1 MKKLI
6 AMIGLL
12 TVLLAGCGK
21 NDIAKVYEKS
31 ESDGIVATY
40 YEMNDGTWQ
49 CDDRTYQFRLEL
61 TGRMPNAES
70 DSYYVVLTD
79 NEDLTFE
86 DVSKSLYSSL
96 LEDNK
101 IMEGSYYCRNVI
113 LTHKAVTPLEINRF
127 FYT

>member
-49 CDDRTYQFRLEL
+49 CDDISYQFRLEL
-61 TGRMPNAES
+61 DGRMPNAEA

-79 NEDLTFE
+79 NENLTFE
-86 DVSKSLYSSL
+86 DVSKSLYGSL
-96 LEDNK
+96 LEDSK
-101 IMEGSYYCRNVI
+101 IMEGSIIVEMR
-113 LTHKAVTPLEINRF
+113 
-127 FYT
+127 

>member
-1 MKKLI
+1 MKKMLI
-6 AMIGLL
+6 ITGLL
-12 TVLLAGCGK
+12 TVLLIGCGK
-21 NDIAKVYEKS
+21 THITKTYEKS
-31 ESDGIVATY
+31 ESDGIIATY

-79 NEDLTFE
+79 NENLTFE

-96 LEDNK
+96 LEESK
-101 IMEGSYYCRNVI
+101 IMEGSIIV
-113 LTHKAVTPLEINRF
+113 EMQ
-127 FYT
+127 

>member
-49 CDDRTYQFRLEL
+49 CEDNTYQFRLEL
-61 TGRMPNAES
+61 VGRMPNAES
-70 DSYYVVLTD
+70 DSSYVVLTD
-79 NEDLTFE
+79 NENLTFE
-86 DVSKSLYSSL
+86 NVSKSLYSSL
-96 LEDNK
+96 SEDSE
-101 IMEGSYYCRNVI
+101 IMKGSIIV
-113 LTHKAVTPLEINRF
+113 EIK
-127 FYT
+127 

>member
-49 CDDRTYQFRLEL
+49 CDDISYQFRLEL
-61 TGRMPNAES
+61 DGRMPNAEA

-79 NEDLTFE
+79 NENLTFE
-86 DVSKSLYSSL
+86 DVAKSLYSSS
-96 LEDNK
+96 LEDSK
-101 IMEGSYYCRNVI
+101 IMDGSIIVEM
-113 LTHKAVTPLEINRF
+113 K
-127 FYT
+127 

>member
-40 YEMNDGTWQ
+40 YEMND
-49 CDDRTYQFRLEL
+49 
-61 TGRMPNAES
+61 
-70 DSYYVVLTD
+70 
-79 NEDLTFE
+79 
-86 DVSKSLYSSL
+86 
-96 LEDNK
+96 
-101 IMEGSYYCRNVI
+101 
-113 LTHKAVTPLEINRF
+113 
-127 FYT
+127 

>member
-12 TVLLAGCGK
+12 TVLLAGCGR

-49 CDDRTYQFRLEL
+49 CGDNTYLFRLEL
-61 TGRMPNAES
+61 TGRMPNAKS
-70 DSYYVVLTD
+70 DSSYVVLTD
-79 NEDLTFE
+79 NENLAFE
-86 DVSKSLYSSL
+86 DVTKSLYSSSL
-96 LEDNK
+96 DDSK
-101 IMEGSYYCRNVI
+101 IMDGSMIVEV
-113 LTHKAVTPLEINRF
+113 K
-127 FYT
+127 

>member
-49 CDDRTYQFRLEL
+49 CDDNIYQFRLEL
-61 TGRMPNAES
+61 AGRMPNAKS
-70 DSYYVVLTD
+70 GSSYVVLTD
-79 NEDLTFE
+79 NENLTFE
-86 DVSKSLYSSL
+86 DVAKSLYSSS
-96 LEDNK
+96 LEVSK
-101 IMEGSYYCRNVI
+101 IMDGSMIVEM
-113 LTHKAVTPLEINRF
+113 K
-127 FYT
+127 

>member
-12 TVLLAGCGK
+12 NVLLAGCGK

-40 YEMNDGTWQ
+40 YEMNDGTWECQ
-49 CDDRTYQFRLEL
+49 DTTYQFRLEL
-61 TGRMPNAES
+61 DGRMPNAEA

-79 NEDLTFE
+79 DERLTFE
-86 DVSKSLYSSL
+86 DVSKSLYSSS
-96 LEDNK
+96 LEDIK
-101 IMEGSYYCRNVI
+101 IMEDSIIVEM
-113 LTHKAVTPLEINRF
+113 KQPPLGVKRDKS
-127 FYT
+127 

>member
-49 CDDRTYQFRLEL
+49 CDNIYQFRLEL
-61 TGRMPNAES
+61 AGRMPNAKS
-70 DSYYVVLTD
+70 GSSYVVLTD
-79 NEDLTFE
+79 NENLTFE
-86 DVSKSLYSSL
+86 DVAKSLYSSS
-96 LEDNK
+96 LEDSK
-101 IMEGSYYCRNVI
+101 IMDGSIIVEM
-113 LTHKAVTPLEINRF
+113 K
-127 FYT
+127 